1 MAAIPHDV
9 VTAFVNGKSKSR
21 GSFRSIAGSLYT
33 YDVCIA
39 QRDANGKV
47 HLNSIMRDYHAP
59 SSTTN
64 IHLAACVGLEDE
76 VTGEHIVK
84 VAPMQYTIK

>member
-33 YDVCIA
+33 YDVLIA
-39 QRDANGKV
+39 ERDRDGKIR
-47 HLNSIMRDYHAP
+47 LNSYMRDYAT
-59 SSTTN
+59 SATTN
-64 IHLAACVGLEDE
+64 IHLAACIGLEDE

-84 VAPMQYTIK
+84 VGPRHYTIK

>member
-21 GSFRSIAGSLYT
+21 GAFRSIAGSLYT
-33 YDVCIA
+33 YDVLIA
-39 QRDANGKV
+39 ERDKDGKIR
-47 HLNSIMRDYHAP
+47 LNPYMRDYPTSA
-59 SSTTN
+59 TTN
-64 IHLAACVGLEDE
+64 IHLAACIGLEDE

-84 VAPMQYTIK
+84 VGPRHYTIK

>member
-21 GSFRSIAGSLYT
+21 GQFRSIAGTLYT
-33 YDVCIA
+33 YELVIA
-39 QRDANGKV
+39 ERKDGKV
-47 HLNSIMRDYHAP
+47 RLNPYMRDYRAP

-64 IHLAACVGLEDE
+64 IHLAACIGLEDE
-76 VTGEHIVK
+76 VTGEHFVK

>member
-21 GSFRSIAGSLYT
+21 GAFRSIGGSLYS
-33 YDVCIA
+33 YDLCIA
-39 QRDANGKV
+39 ERDRDGKI
-47 HLNSIMRDYHAP
+47 HLSSVIRDYRP
-59 SSTTN
+59 SVTTN
-64 IHLAACVGLEDE
+64 IHLAACIGMEDD

-84 VAPMQYTIK
+84 VGPRHYTIK